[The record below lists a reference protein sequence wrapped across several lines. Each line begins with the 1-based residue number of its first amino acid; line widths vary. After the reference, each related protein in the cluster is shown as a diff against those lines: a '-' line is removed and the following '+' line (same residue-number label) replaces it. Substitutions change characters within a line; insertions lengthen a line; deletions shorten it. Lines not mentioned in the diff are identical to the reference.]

1 MKYQKVIQE
10 LRAAVREASSLQ
22 LAIALEAAA
31 YVHAESYMEHN
42 PLPQGATAVEREE
55 MRAAMIFHTMTRAL
69 NMAAEVVIDLS
80 EKAAAPQSSA
90 EDQARASATADA
102 AIAKAA
108 GKLH

>member
-1 MKYQKVIQE
+1 MKYQKALRE
-10 LRAAVREASSLQ
+10 LRIAMHEASPLQ

-31 YVHAESYMEHN
+31 HGHVDAYMAHNPPPQGGTDAEHAE
-42 PLPQGATAVEREE
+42 L
-55 MRAAMIFHTMTRAL
+55 RAAMIFHVMTCAL
-69 NMAAEVVIDLS
+69 NMAAEVAIDLS